1 MPFII
6 GADIGTTNV
15 KSVAFDLSGNILAS
29 HSVGYPIY
37 YPQTD
42 WSEQDPDEMLRAT
55 LESIKTVYEM
65 CKKQGELK
73 GIAFSAAMHS
83 LIALD
88 EQGRPLTR
96 SIIWADNRSADIAD
110 ALRHSADGRLLY
122 HRNGTPIHAMT
133 PACKLMWLR
142 QHQPDLFARAPMY
155 VGIKEYI
162 LYKLT
167 GKYLAD
173 YSLASATGL
182 FNIRRL
188 RWDNWTLNFLHL
200 DEAQLPQAVSPFH
213 IEELAADNGMG
224 LPAGTPLIMGA
235 SDGCLANLGS
245 GAMTPDSM
253 AVTIGTSGAARV
265 ISRSPYTD
273 EQMRTFCYLLDE
285 KTYIVGGATNNGGV
299 IFQWLKDALFAE
311 WDYDTLFG
319 AAAQIAPGADGL
331 LFLPYL
337 LGERA
342 PLWNSAVRGGFTGL
356 DIKHTKAHFA
366 RAVMEGILL
375 NLYSIGKVLMED
387 RSVTSIYA
395 NGGFARSPVW
405 VQMLADVF
413 GIPVRLNDT
422 VDTGSVG
429 AAMVGLKALGLI
441 KDYAEVPLFT
451 PVEQV
456 VEPNAT
462 AHRAYAG
469 VSDNFNQMAQLLL
482 DQVHKERV
490 PSAE

>member
-15 KSVAFDLSGNILAS
+15 KSVAFDLYGTILAS

-37 YPQTD
+37 YPHAD
-42 WSEQDPDEMLRAT
+42 WSEQDPEEILRAT
-55 LESIKTVYEM
+55 LESIRTVYKM
-65 CKKQGELK
+65 CKKHGELK

-88 EQGRPLTR
+88 ENGKPLTN

-122 HRNGTPIHAMT
+122 HRNGTPVHAMT
-133 PACKLMWLR
+133 PACKLLWLR
-142 QHQPDLFARAPMY
+142 QHQPDTFARAGRY

-162 LYKLT
+162 INKLT
-167 GKYLAD
+167 GKYLMD

-182 FNIRRL
+182 FNIRKRS
-188 RWDNWTLNFLHL
+188 WDRWTLDLIGL
-200 DEAQLPQAVSPFH
+200 DEAQLPEAVSPFH
-213 IEELAADNGMG
+213 IEELPARNLLD
-224 LPAGTPLIMGA
+224 LPVGTPLIMGA

-245 GAMTPDSM
+245 GAMAPDSM
-253 AVTIGTSGAARV
+253 AVTIGTSGAAR
-265 ISRSPYTD
+265 ISADKAYTD

-285 KTYIVGGATNNGGV
+285 KTYIIGGATNNGGV

-311 WDYDTLFG
+311 WDYDTLFE

-331 LFLPYL
+331 LFMPYL

-342 PLWNSAVRGGFTGL
+342 PLWNSAVRGGFLGL

-375 NLYSIGKVLMED
+375 NLYSIGKVLKEG
-387 RSVTSIYA
+387 RTITSLYA

-413 GIPVRLNDT
+413 GTPVRLNDT
-422 VDTGSVG
+422 VETGSVG
-429 AAMVGLKALGLI
+429 AAMMGLKAVGII
-441 KDYAEVPLFT
+441 KDYSEVPLFT

-456 VEPNAT
+456 VEPDARNHA
-462 AHRAYAG
+462 AYAG
-469 VSDNFNQMAQLLL
+469 LSEKFYQMALLL
-482 DQVHKERV
+482 SELSQTSRTE
-490 PSAE
+490 PS

>member
-15 KSVAFDLSGNILAS
+15 KSVAFDLYGNILAQ

-37 YPQTD
+37 YPQDD
-42 WSEQDPDEMLRAT
+42 WSEQDPEEMLRAT
-55 LESIKTVYEM
+55 IQSISTVYEM
-65 CKKQGELK
+65 CKKHGELK
-73 GIAFSAAMHS
+73 GITFSSAMHS

-88 EQGRPLTR
+88 EQGQPLTR
-96 SIIWADNRSADIAD
+96 SIIWADNRSADLAD
-110 ALRHSADGRLLY
+110 ALRHSSDGRLLY

-133 PACKLMWLR
+133 PACKLLWLR
-142 QHQPDLFARAPMY
+142 QHQPDLFARAAMY
-155 VGIKEYI
+155 VGIKEYV

-167 GKYLAD
+167 GKYLSD

-182 FNIRRL
+182 FNIRNL
-188 RWDNWTLNFLHL
+188 RWDNWTLNFLGL

-213 IEELAADNGMG
+213 IEELPAVNRLG

-265 ISRSPYTD
+265 ISRSAYTD
-273 EQMRTFCYLLDE
+273 EQMRTFCYLLDG
-285 KTYIVGGATNNGGV
+285 KTYVVGGATNNGGV
-299 IFQWLKDALFAE
+299 IFQWLKDNLFAE
-311 WDYDTLFG
+311 WGYDTLFES
-319 AAAQIAPGADGL
+319 ATRIAPGADGL
-331 LFLPYL
+331 LFMPYL

-342 PLWNSAVRGGFTGL
+342 PLWNSAVRGGFMGL
-356 DIKHTKAHFA
+356 DIKHTKSHLA

-387 RSVTSIYA
+387 RSITSIYA
-395 NGGFARSPVW
+395 NGGFARSPIW

-429 AAMVGLKALGLI
+429 AAMVGLKALGI
-441 KDYAEVPLFT
+441 INDYAEVPLFT
-451 PVEQV
+451 PVGQV
-456 VEPNAT
+456 VEPDAA
-462 AHRAYAG
+462 AHGAYAG
-469 VSDNFNQMAQLLL
+469 VSDHFNQIAQLMLA
-482 DQVHKERV
+482 QVQKEKATSV
-490 PSAE
+490 